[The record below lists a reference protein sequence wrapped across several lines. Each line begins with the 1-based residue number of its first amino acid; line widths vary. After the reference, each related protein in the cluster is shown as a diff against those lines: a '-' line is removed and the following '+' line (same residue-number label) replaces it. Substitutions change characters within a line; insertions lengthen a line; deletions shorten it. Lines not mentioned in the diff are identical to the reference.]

1 MTRCLPVL
9 ICLALVLPVAAPP
22 VEGAV
27 TIEIASEEAA
37 AGPVPATDRNLN
49 LVLPKR
55 FFRPMGETGMSEPYI
70 AELHYTTDGGKTWE
84 PVGLFKDLDKPFE
97 FTAESEG
104 LYGFFVTL
112 VDKKGRADVLP
123 EAGSTPQVSVTVDWT
138 APELSLL
145 SPTGGEIVG
154 ATGVLE
160 VKWQA
165 KDLFFTETPV
175 EIEYSL
181 DGGAGWQPLA
191 EPMPNFGS
199 YEWSPPAAF
208 EGRMLVRV
216 RARDEVGHSSTAT
229 AAAPV
234 LVDTTP
240 PESSLTGPG
249 LSASESVTLEF
260 TASDGEGAGVTE
272 VRLFVSHD
280 NGISWAPAGKAPA
293 GGPLVF
299 EATEGKYALS
309 VSAVDRAGN
318 TEPPPAAGE
327 TGELS
332 LHIDTKKPLVRL
344 RTLDLG
350 GSVGGAARLPIQWEA
365 VAPKPAPSPVSI
377 YLSPDDGNTWSVV
390 ASDVSNA
397 GTFFWEVPPINSARC
412 RLKITMRDS
421 SGAIGEAVSSK
432 PFSID
437 SARPTSAIGMPPS
450 DVTEQ
455 VGDLSTVLRPLPSG
469 DDGEPAAEP
478 QAPGVPSGEVTAPA
492 GEVSSIPEPTPGP
505 DEPWTSLKPEPY
517 DQPPGPES
525 GLEDLLKAGFAAD
538 RAGRLTIA
546 KEYFQR
552 AADLGTGDPRPHAAL
567 GRLYAKMSG
576 FNYTSKKQAFEAAIY
591 HFEKAIAL
599 GGENA
604 DFLNDLGCIF
614 LQTKRLENAE
624 NALRRATEIGKS
636 PIYWCNLGITLK
648 RQGKNG
654 EAIEA
659 FKAAVELLE
668 DMKEANFYLAGLY
681 GEAGMWAE
689 ARVHYERAVDGY
701 GAESILGKA
710 ALSGLQKAR
719 EQLGEVTARDE
730 SKTFGEKLDRIR

>member
-1 MTRCLPVL
+1 MMRCLPVI
-9 ICLALVLPVAAPP
+9 ICLALFLPVAAAP

-27 TIEIASEEAA
+27 TIELASEKAA

-55 FFRPMGETGMSEPYI
+55 FFRPMGETGISEPYI

-84 PVGLFKDLDKPFE
+84 PVGLFKELEKPFE

-123 EAGSTPQVSVTVDWT
+123 QPGSTPQVSVTVDWT
-138 APELSLL
+138 APELSIL
-145 SPTGGEIVG
+145 SPTGGEIIG
-154 ATGVLE
+154 ASGVLE

-175 EIEYSL
+175 QIEYSL
-181 DGGAGWQPLA
+181 DGGKGWQPLA
-191 EPMPNFGS
+191 EPMANFGS
-199 YEWSPPAAF
+199 YSWSPPAAF

-216 RARDEVGHSSTAT
+216 TARDEVGHSSTAT

-240 PESSLTGPG
+240 PESSLVGPG

-272 VRLFVSHD
+272 VGLFVSHD

-293 GGPLVF
+293 GEPLVF
-299 EATEGKYALS
+299 EATDGKYALAA
-309 VSAVDRAGN
+309 SAVDRAGN
-318 TEPPPAAGE
+318 TEPPPSPGE
-327 TGELS
+327 PGELS
-332 LHIDTKKPLVRL
+332 LQIDTKKPLVRL

-350 GSVGGAARLPIQWEA
+350 GSIRGAARLPIQWEA

-390 ASDVSNA
+390 ASDVANA

-412 RLKITMRDS
+412 RLKITIRDS

-437 SARPTSAIGMPPS
+437 SARPTSAIGMSPS
-450 DVTEQ
+450 DVPGQ
-455 VGDLSTVLRPLPSG
+455 VGDLSTVLRPLPPDEG
-469 DDGEPAAEP
+469 QPAEEEPREVRAVPAAT
-478 QAPGVPSGEVTAPA
+478 AAPA
-492 GEVSSIPEPTPGP
+492 DEVSFTPEPTPGP
-505 DEPWTSLKPEPY
+505 DEPWTSVRPEPY
-517 DQPPGPES
+517 DQPPGPDS

-538 RAGRLTIA
+538 RAGRLSIA

-552 AADLGTGDPRPHAAL
+552 AADLGTRDPRPHAAL

-604 DFLNDLGCIF
+604 DLLNDLGCIF

-624 NALRRATEIGKS
+624 NALRRATEIGDS
-636 PIYWCNLGITLK
+636 PIYWCNLGIALK
-648 RQGKNG
+648 QRGKNG

-668 DMKEANFYLAGLY
+668 DMKEANFYLGGLY
-681 GEAGMWAE
+681 AEARMWAE
-689 ARVHYERAVDGY
+689 ARVHYERAADGY
-701 GAESILGKA
+701 GAESVLGKA
-710 ALSGLQKAR
+710 ALSGLQNAR
-719 EQLGEVTARDE
+719 EELGEVTPRDE
-730 SKTFGEKLDRIR
+730 SKTLREKLDRVR